1 MKGIGRELFRAIHEG
16 YWLSI
21 EYQNLKDEVKR
32 YWIMVK
38 GLSPEKGRILTEGMQ
53 LGKYNLAELNL
64 YIDRI
69 LEAKVLPGTYAPVN
83 DALIKD
89 IQENPDRYKSVFTE
103 IANLRILNYLSD
115 CARMDQSPYETKV
128 KLISHVDDEV
138 LNEGELNLTGEQFD
152 QIVRGY
158 ERKSRNKYASLKMK
172 QFGMNLISLHTKRGK
187 YILAYQPLRLDVTN
201 RKLRAEGDVVVCTE
215 FTVNDNKESIRQFL
229 EIDEQYLL
237 SDVKNNAE
245 KIRDAI
251 MANNPRAVV
260 DDLPYLIE
268 ISRNLSVNL
277 ESEYS
282 GILKMYEEKNVPVP
296 LQAFFGELTV
306 HSRQRKSY
314 PFALVSS
321 RVNLDQLLA
330 MNHAMRY
337 PVSYVQGP
345 PGTGKTMTI
354 VNTVITAFFNDRT
367 VLVSSY
373 NNHPIDEVVEKL
385 SSVKYR
391 NNPIPFPVIRL
402 GNNEAVLES
411 LRHIRQLF
419 ENIKNIPVYDSSLE
433 KNHKERCEQ
442 AKKLTGFLD
451 RYETRLELLE
461 HEDAIQQLLK
471 NNNQMNFSLQIETE
485 QLPAIQKKLKE
496 IGTFHVSD
504 ALKLIDTDFEELKKY
519 LNFTSVK
526 YLKRIDEPKN
536 EDLRK
541 ILEMKEEEE
550 QVKAF
555 NQYLSDSDNLKKFL
569 RIFPIVVTT
578 CISAHRL
585 GDPEPV
591 FDMVILDEASQCN
604 TAVSLV
610 PIIRGNSLLLVG
622 DPQQLQPV
630 ILLNQRDSDRL
641 RKKYGVSEEYDYC
654 KNSIYKTMLG
664 VDAVSDEVL
673 LSHHYRCD
681 PRIIGFNNRK
691 YYNDKLVME
700 GTGKNANPLV
710 FVDVGKENTT
720 MKNTAPKE
728 AEEIICRL
736 QSMPDKKV
744 GIITPF
750 VNQKNLIID
759 MLKENNIHNVD
770 CGTVHA
776 FQGDEK
782 DIIFFSLSVTDKTRP
797 ETYNW
802 LKNNRELINV
812 STSRAREQLVLITSS
827 EAVNKLHESMDS
839 DDIYDLVQYVK
850 NEGNYEVSVHP
861 AESRALGIR
870 SYSTETEEAF
880 MVSLSHAL
888 DSAFADGS
896 RYTVHKEVPI
906 SQIFL
911 DNPSMDDYF
920 YRGRFDFVVFQM
932 RNKQELPVLAIEL
945 DGKEHSEEE
954 IVKRRDQKKETIC
967 REHGFELIRVD
978 NTYARRYH
986 YIKNILINYFRA

>member
-1 MKGIGRELFRAIHEG
+1 
-16 YWLSI
+16 
-21 EYQNLKDEVKR
+21 
-32 YWIMVK
+32 
-38 GLSPEKGRILTEGMQ
+38 
-53 LGKYNLAELNL
+53 
-64 YIDRI
+64 
-69 LEAKVLPGTYAPVN
+69 
-83 DALIKD
+83 
-89 IQENPDRYKSVFTE
+89 
-103 IANLRILNYLSD
+103 
-115 CARMDQSPYETKV
+115 
-128 KLISHVDDEV
+128 
-138 LNEGELNLTGEQFD
+138 
-152 QIVRGY
+152 
-158 ERKSRNKYASLKMK
+158 
-172 QFGMNLISLHTKRGK
+172 
-187 YILAYQPLRLDVTN
+187 
-201 RKLRAEGDVVVCTE
+201 
-215 FTVNDNKESIRQFL
+215 
-229 EIDEQYLL
+229 
-237 SDVKNNAE
+237 
-245 KIRDAI
+245 
-251 MANNPRAVV
+251 
-260 DDLPYLIE
+260 
-268 ISRNLSVNL
+268 
-277 ESEYS
+277 
-282 GILKMYEEKNVPVP
+282 
-296 LQAFFGELTV
+296 
-306 HSRQRKSY
+306 
-314 PFALVSS
+314 
-321 RVNLDQLLA
+321 
-330 MNHAMRY
+330 
-337 PVSYVQGP
+337 
-345 PGTGKTMTI
+345 
-354 VNTVITAFFNDRT
+354 
-367 VLVSSY
+367 
-373 NNHPIDEVVEKL
+373 
-385 SSVKYR
+385 
-391 NNPIPFPVIRL
+391 
-402 GNNEAVLES
+402 
-411 LRHIRQLF
+411 
-419 ENIKNIPVYDSSLE
+419 
-433 KNHKERCEQ
+433 
-442 AKKLTGFLD
+442 
-451 RYETRLELLE
+451 
-461 HEDAIQQLLK
+461 
-471 NNNQMNFSLQIETE
+471 
-485 QLPAIQKKLKE
+485 
-496 IGTFHVSD
+496 
-504 ALKLIDTDFEELKKY
+504 
-519 LNFTSVK
+519 
-526 YLKRIDEPKN
+526 
-536 EDLRK
+536 
-541 ILEMKEEEE
+541 
-550 QVKAF
+550 
-555 NQYLSDSDNLKKFL
+555 
-569 RIFPIVVTT
+569 
-578 CISAHRL
+578 
-585 GDPEPV
+585 
-591 FDMVILDEASQCN
+591 
-604 TAVSLV
+604 
-610 PIIRGNSLLLVG
+610 
-622 DPQQLQPV
+622 
-630 ILLNQRDSDRL
+630 
-641 RKKYGVSEEYDYC
+641 
-654 KNSIYKTMLG
+654 
-664 VDAVSDEVL
+664 
-673 LSHHYRCD
+673 
-681 PRIIGFNNRK
+681 
-691 YYNDKLVME
+691 ME